1 MQKSITL
8 AMGNGG
14 AENQELIQKVI
25 FRHLNNS
32 YLQKAED
39 ATLVE
44 ALQSPL
50 LTTDSFTIT
59 PLFFPGG
66 DIGKLAVA
74 GACNDIAMQGGK
86 PRFLTLSFIIEEGL
100 GMRDFEKIVRSIKKE
115 CAINEADVV
124 AGDTK
129 VVPKGGVDKLFINVS
144 ALGEQICKAGVG
156 NIEVGDALLLSG
168 DIARHGAA
176 IFAAR
181 EGIELQ
187 NSIQSDCKSLWP
199 VVRDLIESGVG
210 IKAMR
215 DATRGGVAAV
225 LNEWAQSAD
234 LTMEV
239 EEEAL
244 RVSEEVRG
252 ICEILGFEPTTL
264 ANEGTFLLAVAPE
277 DKKRALKI
285 LQSHNV
291 DANVIGEVG
300 ASYPKRVVLRSPWG
314 TKRFLDMPSG
324 EILPRIC

>member
-1 MQKSITL
+1 MQKTITL

-25 FRHLNNS
+25 FRHLGNP
-32 YLQKAED
+32 YLQRAED

-44 ALQSPL
+44 PLQNPL
-50 LTTDSFTIT
+50 MTTDSFTIT

-100 GMRDFEKIVRSIKKE
+100 GMREFERVVRSIKKE
-115 CAINEADVV
+115 CAINEVDVV

-129 VVPKGGVDKLFINVS
+129 VVPKGGVDRLFINISV
-144 ALGEQICKAGVG
+144 LGEQLYQASEK

-187 NSIQSDCKSLWP
+187 NSIQSDCRSLWP
-199 VVRDLIESGVG
+199 IVKELIASGVAV
-210 IKAMR
+210 KAMR

-225 LNEWAQSAD
+225 LNEWAQSVD

-239 EEEAL
+239 AEEAL

-264 ANEGTFLLAVAPE
+264 ANEGTFLLAVALD
-277 DKKRALKI
+277 DKDKALEI
-285 LQSHNV
+285 LRRHNP
-291 DANVIGEVG
+291 DANIIGEVG
-300 ASYPKRVVLRSPWG
+300 ESYPKRVVLHSPWG
-314 TKRFLDMPSG
+314 TRRFLDMPSG